1 MYGGYGIDMSLILY
15 IGLNHETAPIDIR
28 EQLALSRQ
36 EIAELLATLCA
47 PYSPLAEAVLLST
60 CNRVEM
66 YALTQESDE
75 VRDTRQA
82 MRFIEEHLAGV
93 HDMPLATLRRHLVY
107 GEGQQAVEH
116 LCRVAAGLDSMILGE
131 AQILGQVVD
140 AHETAIDCG
149 TAGPVLAALLRKA
162 IECGK
167 RARTE
172 TDIGG
177 SAASVSYAAVELAK
191 NTLGSLKGRN
201 VLLIGAGEM
210 AQLAAHNLCAGGADR
225 FLVVN
230 RTFERA
236 ERLARPLGG
245 QAHAWEAMES
255 ALRQADIVL
264 CSAGAPHTIIHRD
277 LVERVR
283 QERNGES
290 LFFIDI
296 GVPRNVDPRVGEL
309 AGVSLYDIDDLQHVV
324 QQNLSEREREVPK
337 VEAIVQETTDEFMA
351 WLAGREVISTIC
363 DLRQMAEQICADQV
377 QRALNRLG
385 PLDEREQ
392 EIVRNLGQR
401 ITHKLLHQPTVRLKE
416 SARNGDGAEYAD
428 AVRALF
434 GLEPT
439 PDKAGAR
446 Q

>member
-1 MYGGYGIDMSLILY
+1 MEDTLIQMSSIVY
-15 IGLNHETAPIDIR
+15 IGLNHRTASIDLR
-28 EQLALSRQ
+28 ERLALSRQ
-36 EIAELLATLCA
+36 EISELLATLCKMS
-47 PYSPLAEAVLLST
+47 SPLAEAVLLST
-60 CNRVEM
+60 CNRVEI
-66 YALTQESDE
+66 YGLTQESDE
-75 VRDTRQA
+75 VGDASRA
-82 MRFIEEHLAGV
+82 ICHIEECLA
-93 HDMPLATLRRHLVY
+93 DAQDIPLATLRRHLVH
-107 GEGQQAVEH
+107 GQGQQAVEH

-191 NTLGSLKGRN
+191 NALGSLKGRN

-210 AQLAAHNLCAGGADR
+210 AQLAAHNLCASGADR

-236 ERLARPLGG
+236 ERLAQPLGG
-245 QAHAWEAMES
+245 QAYAWEAMES

-264 CSAGAPHTIIHRD
+264 CSAGAPHTIIRRD
-277 LVERVR
+277 MVERVCR
-283 QERNGES
+283 DRNEAP

-309 AGVSLYDIDDLQHVV
+309 AGVSLYDIDDLQQVV
-324 QQNLSEREREVPK
+324 QRNLSEREREVPK
-337 VEAIVQETTDEFMA
+337 VQAIVQEATDEFMA

-385 PLDEREQ
+385 PLSEREQ
-392 EIVRNLGQR
+392 EVVRSLGQR

-416 SARNGDGAEYAD
+416 SARNGDGAEYVD